1 MNNKKDLIEN
11 LDKIHTTK
19 LGIER
24 VRKNLKID
32 DIDIIKFIVEKIN
45 LENSEVRKQGK
56 NYYVYVDNYVFTINS
71 SSYTVITAKL
81 NN

>member
-45 LENSEVRKQGK
+45 LENSEVKKR
-56 NYYVYVDNYVFTINS
+56 
-71 SSYTVITAKL
+71 
-81 NN
+81 